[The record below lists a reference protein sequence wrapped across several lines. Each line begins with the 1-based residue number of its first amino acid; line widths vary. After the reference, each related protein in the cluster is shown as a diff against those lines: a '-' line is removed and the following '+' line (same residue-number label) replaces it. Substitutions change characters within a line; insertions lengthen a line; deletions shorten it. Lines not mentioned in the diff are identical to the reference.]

1 MIQCVCV
8 RACVRARH
16 FPLDPAGFADVG
28 TKINILFK
36 MIPTCWR
43 LVVRQLENSN
53 YIEVIFLGDQ
63 LEQA

>member
-1 MIQCVCV
+1 
-8 RACVRARH
+8 VRARH